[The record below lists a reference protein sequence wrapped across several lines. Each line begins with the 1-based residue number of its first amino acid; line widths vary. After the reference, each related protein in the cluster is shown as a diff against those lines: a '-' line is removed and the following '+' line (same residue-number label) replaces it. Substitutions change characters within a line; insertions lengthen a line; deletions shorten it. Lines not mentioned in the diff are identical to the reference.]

1 MSLLIIILENV
12 INKEFKINIRKD
24 ILMLGKSRVKRI
36 LKMYRVNI
44 KNKFLKKNNI
54 ASWLRLYLDNPLYC
68 LVIKK
73 IKILVKTALFV
84 NQK

>member
-44 KNKFLKKNNI
+44 KNKFLKK
-54 ASWLRLYLDNPLYC
+54 
-68 LVIKK
+68 KK
-73 IKILVKTALFV
+73 SKGKRKYKMERYFY
-84 NQK
+84 